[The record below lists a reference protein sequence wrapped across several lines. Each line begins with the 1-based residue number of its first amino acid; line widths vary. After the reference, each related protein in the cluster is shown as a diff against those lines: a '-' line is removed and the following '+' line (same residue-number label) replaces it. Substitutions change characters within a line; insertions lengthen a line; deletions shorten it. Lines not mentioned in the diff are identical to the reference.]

1 MAAIEPRS
9 EGPPR
14 TADREPGSPG
24 VRAQLRS
31 ERGAGVASVDELSV
45 DVAPSVDDEV
55 SAAGAAGALDVSV
68 VALVVDESVG
78 AVLFSVADGS
88 AAVLAGIA
96 VVSVAV
102 GAVVCVVVVVVV
114 SVDCAT
120 AAPMPASR
128 AAAAATADNFF

>member
-1 MAAIEPRS
+1 MAAIEPRP
-9 EGPPR
+9 EGPPH
-14 TADREPGSPG
+14 AVGREPGSLG

-45 DVAPSVDDEV
+45 DDEV

-68 VALVVDESVG
+68 LVVDESVG
-78 AVLFSVADGS
+78 AVLFKVADGS
-88 AAVLAGIA
+88 AAVLAGTA

>member
-1 MAAIEPRS
+1 MAAIKPRS
-9 EGPPR
+9 EGPPQPVG
-14 TADREPGSPG
+14 REPGSLG
-24 VRAQLRS
+24 VHAQLRS

-45 DVAPSVDDEV
+45 DDGDAA
-55 SAAGAAGALDVSV
+55 SAAGAAVSAG
-68 VALVVDESVG
+68 ALVVDESVG

-88 AAVLAGIA
+88 AAVLAGVA

-120 AAPMPASR
+120 ATPMPASR